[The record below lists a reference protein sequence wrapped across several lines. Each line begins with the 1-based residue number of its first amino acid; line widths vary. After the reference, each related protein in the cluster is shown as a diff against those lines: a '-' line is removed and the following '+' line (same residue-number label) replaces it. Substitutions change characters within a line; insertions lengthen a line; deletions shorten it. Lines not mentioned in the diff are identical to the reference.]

1 MAVDEALLD
10 KVAELMLHSRR
21 ILFITGAGM
30 SADSGL
36 PTYRG
41 IGGLYEDRLTEEAI
55 PIEHAL
61 SGVMLIRRPEVTWK
75 YLLEIERACRA
86 GRHNRGH
93 EVIAQV
99 EETKPDTW
107 VLTQNV
113 DGFHHAAG
121 SRNLIEIHGRIAD
134 LHCMRCSFR
143 VHVDDC
149 PPFET
154 YPECP
159 HCGGLVRPEVV
170 LFGEQLPE
178 RALKTLFDQLDR
190 GFDLV
195 FSIGT
200 TSVFPYIAEP
210 VIHAR
215 MRGLPTVEIN
225 PARSEVTD
233 VVNYKL
239 PGGAADMLD
248 RLWARIR
255 DAG

>member
-1 MAVDEALLD
+1 MDVDDAMLDEIAAL
-10 KVAELMLHSRR
+10 VQRSRR

-41 IGGLYEDRLTEEAI
+41 IGGLYEDQLTEEAI
-55 PIEHAL
+55 PIEEAL
-61 SGVMLIRRPEVTWK
+61 SGGMLVQRPDVTWK

-86 GRHNRGH
+86 GSHNRGH
-93 EVIAQV
+93 EVIAQI
-99 EETKPDTW
+99 EEHVPGTW

-134 LHCMRCSFR
+134 LHCIRCPFR
-143 VHVDDC
+143 VHVANC
-149 PPFET
+149 PPFTT
-154 YPECP
+154 YPQCP

-170 LFGEQLPE
+170 LFGEALPE
-178 RALKTLFDQLDR
+178 RALQTLFDQLDR

-210 VIHAR
+210 VIQAR
-215 MRGLPTVEIN
+215 IRGLPTVEIN
-225 PARSEVTD
+225 PARSEVSD
-233 VVNYKL
+233 VVHYKL
-239 PGGAADMLD
+239 RGRAADVLD
-248 RLWARIR
+248 RLWSRIR
-255 DAG
+255 HGA